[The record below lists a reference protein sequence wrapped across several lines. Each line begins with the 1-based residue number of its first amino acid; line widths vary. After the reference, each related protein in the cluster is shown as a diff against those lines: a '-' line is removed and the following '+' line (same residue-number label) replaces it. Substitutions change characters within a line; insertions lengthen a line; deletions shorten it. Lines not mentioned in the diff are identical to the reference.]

1 MENSTKSSKLNIS
14 EINFDKLIDTNNE
27 TIVKIFEL
35 VKLRDWTNL
44 IKLIKKTSIDLNI
57 KDNSGTW
64 LLEFAIIFNQSELV
78 DVLLEKNVRIDITD
92 DNSKSIL
99 YNVIKFSYLDILEK
113 ILLKD
118 KTSVGKSILELKD
131 SNGNI
136 PLFYAIKLFN
146 IDCVKLILANT
157 NNFYISN
164 SDGDNALH
172 LAIKSQSLNLFKIVW
187 EYFSDV
193 KSRNKQGESYLHI
206 IIKTK
211 CYDMLEYFI
220 SKSKNDS
227 NISQVLNFVEFRYNF
242 SILHYICIGLDLISL
257 EILFNSSVLEL
268 LDGEIQDNT
277 GNIFYHYFISNIL
290 NNKNLTTELANNI
303 RKMNE
308 LFKHIKWNINTYN
321 IDGNTPSHIFFSNI
335 DFFAL
340 SKLNMLINLIGELTD
355 MNIQNFI
362 GESVLYLVVKNNYW
376 KNISNIL
383 VGKKLDIF
391 IVANGGKTIF
401 DYIEKK
407 DYGEF
412 LNLITNSYLNQLS
425 SDKKSSKWIE
435 YWDNRCKKIVK
446 LSELNETE
454 LELIKNLDIIGDNFN
469 TNTNICFDIIKN
481 KLNKAIEIFIQ
492 SKNSFNN
499 KSYPVTHKYVKLIT
513 KYPNVVISTFSGSTI
528 DVLSGLIYLVKK
540 FNNIGGV
547 DGDNGDN
554 GYNATDHTN
563 KNYVLSPIN
572 IIKNKTDIVVCKKIK
587 SKLDNLDNKQ
597 QFNTVSNQICEIF
610 GFEILWINKNI
621 IFPVDKNITISTI
634 LSWAIKNKSDGCRW
648 FIVPL
653 GIEIGSFS
661 HANYLIIDIEMMEV
675 ERFEPHGSHP
685 PIGLNYEPELLD
697 MFISSYLDETGFVFK
712 YFKPKDYLPKIGF
725 QTIEINELKSDYI
738 GDPNGFC
745 ALWCIW
751 WVDMRLSNP
760 TISRTRL
767 VKQLNR
773 ELINN
778 KISYKKLIR
787 DYSQYIIDIRDKIFV
802 KANTNINEWI
812 NDTIPDKNIEL
823 LNSVILD
830 NIGLL

>member
-1 MENSTKSSKLNIS
+1 MSSSN
-14 EINFDKLIDTNNE
+14 INFDKLINNNNE
-27 TIVKIFEL
+27 TIMKIFEF
-35 VKLRDWTNL
+35 VKQRNWTNL

-64 LLEFAIIFNQSELV
+64 LLEYAIIFNQTELI
-78 DVLLEKNVRIDITD
+78 DILLEKGVRIDITD

-99 YNVIKFSYLDILEK
+99 YNVIKFSYLDILKK
-113 ILLKD
+113 ILNKN

-131 SNGNI
+131 SGGNI

-146 IDCVKLILANT
+146 IECVQLILANT

-164 SDGDNALH
+164 TDGDNALH
-172 LAIKSQSLNLFKIVW
+172 LAIKSENYELFKLIW
-187 EYFSDV
+187 KYFNDV

-206 IIKTK
+206 IIKLK
-211 CYDMLEYFI
+211 CYNMLEFFI
-220 SKSKNDS
+220 SQIKNDP
-227 NISQVLNFVEFRYNF
+227 NILQVLNFVEFRFNF

-257 EILFNSSVLEL
+257 EILFNNGVLKL
-268 LDGEIQDNT
+268 LDGHTQDNT

-290 NNKNLTTELANNI
+290 NNKNLTTELVDNI
-303 RKMNE
+303 KKMNE

-321 IDGNTPSHIFFSNI
+321 IDGNTPAHIFFSNI
-335 DFFAL
+335 EFFAL
-340 SKLNMLINLIGELTD
+340 SKLNILINCVGELAD

-383 VGKKLDIF
+383 VRKKLDIF
-391 IVANGGKTIF
+391 IVVGGGKTIF
-401 DYIEKK
+401 DHIEKK
-407 DYGEF
+407 DYSEF
-412 LNLITNSYLNQLS
+412 LNMITQSYLNQLS

-454 LELIKNLDIIGDNFN
+454 LELIKNLDIIGDKIGNKSKLN
-469 TNTNICFDIIKN
+469 NNICFDIIKK
-481 KLNKAIEIFIQ
+481 KLHNAIDIFIQ
-492 SKNSFNN
+492 SKNSYNN
-499 KSYPVTHKYVKLIT
+499 TSYPITHKYVKLIT
-513 KYPNVVISTFSGSTI
+513 KYPNVIISTFSGSTI

-540 FNNIGGV
+540 FNNI
-547 DGDNGDN
+547 DN
-554 GYNATDHTN
+554 TN
-563 KNYVLSPIN
+563 SRENSKANYVLSSIN
-572 IIKNKTDIVVCKKIK
+572 IIKDKTDIVICKKNN
-587 SKLDNLDNKQ
+587 SFSSHFDENLSPD
-597 QFNTVSNQICEIF
+597 QICEIL
-610 GFEILWINKNI
+610 GFEIMWINKNI
-621 IFPVDKNITISTI
+621 VFPINKNITINSI
-634 LSWAIKNKSDGCRW
+634 LDWAVKNKSNGCRW
-648 FIVPL
+648 FIVPIA
-653 GIEIGSFS
+653 IELGSFF
-661 HANYLIIDIEMMEV
+661 HANYLVVDIEMMEI

-685 PIGLNYEPELLD
+685 PVGLNYEPELLD
-697 MFISSYLDETGFVFK
+697 MFISSYLNESSLEFK
-712 YFKPKDYLPKIGF
+712 YFRPKNYLPKIGF

-760 TISRTRL
+760 NIPREKL
-767 VKQLNR
+767 VKQLNK

-787 DYSQYIIDIRDKIFV
+787 DYSQYIIDIRDKIFI

-812 NDTIPDKNIEL
+812 NDIIPEKNIDQ
-823 LNSVILD
+823 LNFVITDYINSL
-830 NIGLL
+830 

>member
-1 MENSTKSSKLNIS
+1 MSNTDKSNKSNKPNIS
-14 EINFDKLIDTNNE
+14 NINFDKLIDDNNE

-35 VKLRDWTNL
+35 VKQRDWINL

-64 LLEFAIIFNQSELV
+64 LLEYAIIFNQTELV
-78 DVLLEKNVRIDITD
+78 DVLLEKDVRIDITD
-92 DNSKSIL
+92 DNSKSVL

-113 ILLKD
+113 FLRKD

-131 SNGNI
+131 SGGNI

-146 IDCVKLILANT
+146 IECVKLILANT

-172 LAIKSQSLNLFKIVW
+172 LAIKSQNFELFKLVW
-187 EYFSDV
+187 EYFNDV

-206 IIKTK
+206 IIKIK

-220 SKSKNDS
+220 SQVKNDL

-257 EILFNSSVLEL
+257 EILSNAGVLKL

-277 GNIFYHYFISNIL
+277 GNIFYHYFISNII
-290 NNKNLTTELANNI
+290 NNKNITTELVDNI
-303 RKMNE
+303 KKMNE

-321 IDGNTPSHIFFSNI
+321 IDGNTPAHIFFSNI
-335 DFFAL
+335 NFFSL
-340 SKLNMLINLIGELTD
+340 SKLNVLINWVGELAD

-391 IVANGGKTIF
+391 IIVSGVKTIF
-401 DYIEKK
+401 DHIEKK
-407 DYGEF
+407 DYQEF
-412 LNLITNSYLNQLS
+412 LNMITQSYLNQLS

-454 LELIKNLDIIGDNFN
+454 LELIKNLDIIGDKIGNKSKLN
-469 TNTNICFDIIKN
+469 DNICFDIIKN
-481 KLNKAIEIFIQ
+481 KLDKAIEIFIQ
-492 SKNSFNN
+492 SKNSYDNT
-499 KSYPVTHKYVKLIT
+499 SYPITHKYIKLIT

-528 DVLSGLIYLVKK
+528 DVLSGLIYLIKK
-540 FNNIGGV
+540 FNDI
-547 DGDNGDN
+547 DG
-554 GYNATDHTN
+554 TN
-563 KNYVLSPIN
+563 SGEYSTSNYVSSSIN
-572 IIKNKTDIVVCKKIK
+572 IIKHKTDIVICKKNK
-587 SKLDNLDNKQ
+587 SSTYDNSQSNMSLDQ
-597 QFNTVSNQICEIF
+597 VCEIL
-610 GFEILWINKNI
+610 GFEIMWINKNI
-621 IFPVDKNITISTI
+621 IFPTNKNITINSI
-634 LSWAIKNKSDGCRW
+634 LDWAVKNKSNGCRW
-648 FIVPL
+648 FIVPI
-653 GIEIGSFS
+653 GIELGLFS
-661 HANYLIIDIEMMEV
+661 HANYLIIDIELMEV

-697 MFISSYLDETGFVFK
+697 MFISSYLDESGLNFK
-712 YFKPKDYLPKIGF
+712 YFRPKDYLPKIGF

-760 TISRTRL
+760 NIPRAKL
-767 VKQLNR
+767 VKQLNK

-787 DYSQYIIDIRDKIFV
+787 DYSQYIIDIRDKMFIR
-802 KANTNINEWI
+802 ANTNINEWI
-812 NDTIPDKNIEL
+812 NDTIEEKNIEL
-823 LNSVILD
+823 LNSVITD
-830 NIGLL
+830 TIGSL